1 MSVWRQQPS
10 QGSAR
15 WISREFAELL
25 ADPGKCQATPDG
37 IEPAFDVIIVGSGYG
52 AAIAA
57 AELAGSGLT
66 VCVLE
71 RGREFLP
78 GAFPSQLSEL
88 PTQVRGSFA
97 GRTRGGEGLFDLRVG
112 GDVSVVLANGL
123 GGGSLINAGVMEI
136 PRDEVFTQR
145 RTTADGIGDPV
156 WPAFWRDREQR
167 LALYAD
173 AKRLLGAADR
183 VGDRDE
189 DNSIERHPLHQAEP
203 LKKTEVLRRMAP
215 SGSFRHAAITVAMQ
229 DKVTVGGVQLQAC
242 KLCGDCAT
250 GCNYGAKES
259 LDTNLLAA
267 AHRQGVQIYCGATV
281 LRLQRPSGRLDRW
294 ALCVTH
300 TDADLRQREGG
311 ARWIAAR
318 RVILA
323 AGSLGS
329 TEILLRSQRAAPE
342 LWFSGLLGQRFSTNG
357 DMIAFGHDYGPRAQA
372 NAVVDEDQLPGE
384 RHVGPTITGVID
396 AVAEEKDSGIR
407 RPIVIEELAVP
418 GALRRLTGESVA
430 TAETLHALGDFNRGS
445 HAEGH
450 PADDPYAV
458 HPQKLTNLSIFAAM
472 GDDGAAGSLRLGAE
486 GERDESDG
494 HLSVVWPGVT
504 RLPLFDA
511 QIDRLEALAKD
522 AKFGGRTLANP
533 MWRLLPPGM
542 DFLIG
547 NQRGPLLTVHPLGGC
562 AIGESVVKGVVNE
575 YGEVF
580 DPMAA
585 DGGLHEG
592 LVVLDGS
599 IVPSALGTNPA
610 LTIAAVA
617 LRAARRLRREWSKSV
632 APSMPRQWP
641 PLPRPAVADIEAE
654 IAARPPREQHGTVA
668 GVTERLS
675 GPLRLRDARGREQ
688 RCHVELTL
696 TYDPLRLQQLFV
708 PDEQG
713 RLSGACVTVG
723 NTPQSSGLLRIFL
736 QSEWEQLQASGWTG
750 ARRHEAEQRLAR
762 SYALSG
768 SLTILRREASGL
780 CGRSWRAA
788 KAWAVNRGA
797 RDIYQTALEGL
808 RGTGHG
814 GGPGF
819 FARVWNLLQLASHA
833 GEVRRFDYELTV
845 GAESE
850 ESLAA
855 PLAGRFEAPSLR
867 GLPIRGRKRITYA
880 RPSNPWRQLMEL
892 GLDDLAGLMRG
903 QERLLTLEPRYLAA
917 SGQPLLRIESQRD
930 HVEALADFASLG
942 GYFLRMML
950 SIHIWNARKP
960 DRPRDRP
967 VQRLPGRIR
976 GLPPPEV
983 QQIEVDRIGGKPVLM
998 QLTRYRAKA
1007 HPAGRPVLL
1016 IHGYSA
1022 SGTTFAHPALKPGL
1036 APMLAHAGRDV
1047 WVADL
1052 RSSAGMPMATYP
1064 WTFERVALADIP
1076 AAIDHIWWR
1085 SGEQRIDVV
1094 AHCMGAVMLSM
1105 AVLSAGKTPQEI
1117 DELLRSR
1124 DPADSELPID
1134 RFRGE
1139 RRALTGRIG
1148 RIVLSQNGP
1157 AMVMSQQNIFRAY
1170 LMSYLEQLFGPLP
1183 YHFRPE
1189 PGEGLAGELL
1199 DRLLGTLPYPDE
1211 DLLIENPWRFWRRTE
1226 FITSRHR
1233 MDALY
1238 GRTFSLRNLSREVLD
1253 HIDDLFGPL
1262 SLDTVAQVIHFAR
1275 HQVITSRGG
1284 YNRFVSGDA
1293 LARDWPFPTLSIHG
1307 EENGLADVE
1316 TLARIGA
1323 ITAGLGERFERWRI
1337 DGTGHQDSL
1346 IGRDSPRV
1354 FRRILEFLDRP
1365 VAPAPPDPAPPH
1377 FVADP
1382 PWLGPMLN
1390 LACGLPAA
1398 APTISLGASPQLGRP
1413 QAVSC
1418 WPGDAARAWSE
1429 AELARLGIDAAQTLV
1444 AIDAQTDTD
1453 WFVLSLP
1460 DWVARV
1466 EVQHLHLLLIYP
1478 QPDAMPAPGFAMAK
1492 SALATDAGIG
1502 ARASR
1507 QAAMLEAVRQ
1517 RLFLE
1522 TGAEGVSD
1530 GPLHL
1535 VWKKPLPP
1543 DRPLRLALGSC
1554 QYPAGILNE
1563 LPARR
1568 SWERLDA
1575 ALLSAEAPELLL
1587 LTGDQI
1593 YADATGGLFDPTL
1606 ADDRYRK
1613 PYETW
1618 LHNPAVRRVLGRLP
1632 VLTML
1637 DDHEIDDNWE
1647 PIPGMPGDKAYD
1659 LNQRLLAQGVAAFR
1673 RFQRGGQSPAQPL
1686 YGAVESLPLPLF
1698 LLDTRTQ
1705 RDARRAST
1713 LDSASLLGDAQDAA
1727 LRRWLLAQPR
1737 ELPKLIVSPGILLP
1751 RHRWA
1756 LRAELAEGVEET
1768 GDGAALASDSWDG
1781 YPQTLYSL
1789 LAFIAENDLRG
1800 VVFLSGDEHRG
1811 LCASAR
1817 IRGEGHAVT
1826 VHSVHTPGLNTPY
1839 RFANARDA
1847 DFVAEERIDF
1857 ERIADDGQRSEWHCE
1872 VKTRVFEGAG
1882 FTQLRLQHESGAWVL
1897 HCEFDSDEQI
1907 PLAQRRWSV
1916 VLDGT

>member
-1 MSVWRQQPS
+1 MSTWRQQPS

-25 ADPGKCQATPDG
+25 ADSGKCQAVPDG
-37 IEPAFDVIIVGSGYG
+37 IQPAFDVIIVGSGYG

-136 PRDEVFTQR
+136 PRDEVFTQLR
-145 RTTADGIGDPV
+145 GSAEGADAPV
-156 WPAFWRDREQR
+156 WPAFWREREQR

-189 DNSIERHPLHQAEP
+189 DNSIERHPLHRADP

-215 SGSFRHAAITVAMQ
+215 AGSFRHAAITVAMQ

-259 LDTNLLAA
+259 LDTNLLAV
-267 AHRQGVQIYCGATV
+267 AHRSGAQIYCGATV
-281 LRLQRPSGRLDRW
+281 LRLQRPAGSLDRW

-372 NAVVDEDQLPGE
+372 NAVADEDQLPGE

-396 AVAEEKDSGIR
+396 AVAEEKGSGIR
-407 RPIVIEELAVP
+407 RHIVIEELAVP

-430 TAETLHALGDFNRGS
+430 TAETLHALGEFSSGS

-458 HPQKLTNLSIFAAM
+458 HPQKLQHLSIFAAM

-486 GERDESDG
+486 GERDDSDG

-562 AIGESVVKGVVNE
+562 VIGETAASGVVNE

-585 DGGLHEG
+585 DGGLHAG

-617 LRAARRLRREWSKSV
+617 LRAARRLRREWSKPAASALPV
-632 APSMPRQWP
+632 SLPVLRRPR
-641 PLPRPAVADIEAE
+641 VADIEAE

-708 PDEQG
+708 PDAQG
-713 RLSGACVTVG
+713 RLSAACVTVG
-723 NTPQSSGLLRIFL
+723 KTPQSSGLLRIFL

-750 ARRHEAEQRLAR
+750 AKRQEAERRLAR
-762 SYALSG
+762 SYTLSG
-768 SLTILRREASGL
+768 SLTILRREASSQ
-780 CGRSWRAA
+780 CERIWRGVR
-788 KAWAVNRGA
+788 AWAVNRGA

-819 FARVWNLLQLASHA
+819 FQRAWNLLQLASHA
-833 GEVRRFDYELTV
+833 GEVRRFDYALEI
-845 GAESE
+845 GAESG

-855 PLAGRFEAPSLR
+855 AAAGRFEAPSLQ
-867 GLPIRGRKRITYA
+867 GLPIVGRKRITYA

-892 GLDDLAGLMRG
+892 GIDDLAGLLRG
-903 QERLLTLEPRYLAA
+903 KERLLTLEPRYLAA
-917 SGQPLLRIESQRD
+917 SGQPLMRIERQRD

-998 QLTRYRAKA
+998 QLTRYRAQA
-1007 HPAGRPVLL
+1007 HPNGRPVLL

-1036 APMLAHAGRDV
+1036 GPMLARAGRDV
-1047 WVADL
+1047 WIADL

-1085 SGEQRIDVV
+1085 SGEQKIDVV

-1124 DPADSELPID
+1124 DPADSEVPID

-1139 RRALTGRIG
+1139 RHALTGRIG

-1170 LMSYLEQLFGPLP
+1170 LMSYLEQLVGPLP

-1211 DLLIENPWRFWRRTE
+1211 DLLLENPWRFWRRTE
-1226 FITSRHR
+1226 FVASRHR

-1238 GRTFSLRNLSREVLD
+1238 GRTFLLRNLSREVLD

-1284 YNRFVSGDA
+1284 YNRFVNGES
-1293 LARDWPFPTLSIHG
+1293 LARHWPFPTLSIHG
-1307 EENGLADVE
+1307 EENGLADIE

-1323 ITAGLGERFERWRI
+1323 ITDGLGERFERWRI
-1337 DGTGHQDSL
+1337 EGAGHQDSL

-1354 FRRILEFLDRP
+1354 FQRILDFLDRP
-1365 VAPAPPDPAPPH
+1365 DVPAAAPAAAPR

-1390 LACGLPAA
+1390 LRCGLPAA
-1398 APTISLGASPQLGRP
+1398 PPTLSLGASPQLGRP
-1413 QAVSC
+1413 EAVCC
-1418 WPGDAARAWSE
+1418 WPADAAEAWPE
-1429 AELARLGIDAAQTLV
+1429 PALARLGIVAAQTLV
-1444 AIDAQTDTD
+1444 AIEPQTDTD
-1453 WFVLSLP
+1453 WFALSLP
-1460 DWVARV
+1460 DWVAQA

-1478 QPDAMPAPGFAMAK
+1478 QPDAMQAPGFALAK
-1492 SALATDAGIG
+1492 SAQDP
-1502 ARASR
+1502 R
-1507 QAAMLEAVRQ
+1507 QAAMLKAVRQ
-1517 RLFLE
+1517 RLFPE
-1522 TGAEGVSD
+1522 AATTAASD
-1530 GPLHL
+1530 GLLHL

-1543 DRPLRLALGSC
+1543 ERPLRLALGSC

-1575 ALLSAEAPELLL
+1575 ALQSAEAPELLM

-1618 LHNPAVRRVLGRLP
+1618 LHNPAVRRVLSRLP

-1647 PIPGMPGDKAYD
+1647 PIPGTEGEEAYD

-1673 RFQRGGQSPAQPL
+1673 RFQRAGQPPERPL
-1686 YGAVESLPLPLF
+1686 YGAVESLPVPLF
-1698 LLDTRTQ
+1698 LLDTRTL
-1705 RDARRAST
+1705 RDPRRAST
-1713 LDSASLLGDAQDAA
+1713 LDSAGLLGAEQDAA

-1737 ELPKLIVSPGILLP
+1737 ELPKLILSPGILLP

-1756 LRAELAEGVEET
+1756 LRARLADGVEEI
-1768 GDGAALASDSWDG
+1768 GDAAALASDSWDG

-1789 LAFIAENDLRG
+1789 LAFIAENDLQG

-1811 LCASAR
+1811 LCATAR
-1817 IRGEGHAVT
+1817 IHGEGHSVT

-1857 ERIADDGQRSEWHCE
+1857 ERIAADGQRFGWHCE
-1872 VKTRVFEGAG
+1872 VKTRAFEGAG
-1882 FTQLRLQHESGAWVL
+1882 FTQLRLQRESGQWSL
-1897 HCEFDSDEQI
+1897 HCEFDTDEQI
-1907 PLAQRRWSV
+1907 PPEQRRWSV
-1916 VLDGT
+1916 RLHET